1 MKLEKIKVSNFKCFK
16 NINIDLINF
25 NVIIG
30 KNASGKSNI
39 INIIKFIKD
48 MLVNGIDEAIDLQGG
63 INYLYNSS
71 IKAKEPIKIEFDIN
85 TYDEETFRM
94 LQLFYEYENEII
106 MLEKYKVMLVIRPN
120 KQGSGYKILENR
132 VKLYYH
138 VMRLKKNK
146 EKKYKK
152 GYALDYRLEDYI
164 EKDTIIQECYE
175 KDGRINE
182 IFSKTI
188 SEELKER
195 LEIHERMFMSRALL
209 NDDEKLLLT
218 NYVPILYIFQLNGGE
233 KIKIYDFNPKNL
245 KSASVINKKNILEED
260 GSNIANV
267 LQRILKSAEEKKK
280 LLFILKKLMPFVE
293 DISTEKSF
301 NKSMI
306 FRVKENNKNNLP
318 SVLLSDGTVNIIAI
332 IIALY
337 FEKNNDVVIIEEPE
351 KNIHPKL
358 ANQLVNLMKDIGI
371 KKQIIITTHNTQLL
385 SSVELN
391 DVIYVY
397 RNRKMFS
404 DIERPENSE
413 RVKEFIKNELD
424 IGDLFYDG
432 LFTEKE
438 G

>member
-1 MKLEKIKVSNFKCFK
+1 MGWAMDTYS
-16 NINIDLINF
+16 INP
-25 NVIIG
+25 
-30 KNASGKSNI
+30 A
-39 INIIKFIKD
+39 FI
-48 MLVNGIDEAIDLQGG
+48 IDEAIDLQGG

-146 EKKYKK
+146 EKKYKN

-182 IFSKTI
+182 TFSKTI
-188 SEELKER
+188 SEELKGR

-267 LQRILKSAEEKKK
+267 LQRILKSTEEKKK